1 MSLTDKFA
9 AHLDREGFFTASAP
23 LLIAVSGGVD
33 SMVLWDLCVQK
44 GFAVEILHA
53 NFRLRGKESE
63 ADEQFVQQ
71 MGKSYGCKV
80 WSKRFDTN
88 AYALRNRVSVQ
99 VAARELRYQW
109 FEEVRQTCLNSRP
122 AGAPQPVILTAHHAD
137 DNLETMMMNFFR
149 GTGIAGLRGILARQH
164 YLIRPL
170 LPFRKE
176 ELITYAKQRK
186 LNWRE
191 DSSNAK
197 EDYTRNYFRHQ
208 VLPWLDQ
215 AYPGASTNLLQNIER
230 FKDIEVLYHQAI
242 QAHQHQLVYP
252 HGEEWHIPVRKLQKA
267 NPLATVYFELVREWG
282 FTPHQLPDLLHLLE
296 ANTGKWVASPTH
308 RIIRNR
314 DWLILAPLVA
324 QQPKQI
330 WIDQLP
336 AQVTTAHFALQLA
349 SARLPVQPDQQ
360 DPSVAY
366 VNATLL
372 SFPLLLRP
380 WKNGDYFYP
389 LGMRKMKKVSRFLI
403 DAKVS
408 KTDKEKIWVLESN
421 RKIVWVVGHRIDDR
435 FRLSETVKEV
445 ARLSVRVL

>member
-1 MSLTDKFA
+1 
-9 AHLDREGFFTASAP
+9 
-23 LLIAVSGGVD
+23 
-33 SMVLWDLCVQK
+33 
-44 GFAVEILHA
+44 
-53 NFRLRGKESE
+53 
-63 ADEQFVQQ
+63 
-71 MGKSYGCKV
+71 
-80 WSKRFDTN
+80 
-88 AYALRNRVSVQ
+88 
-99 VAARELRYQW
+99 
-109 FEEVRQTCLNSRP
+109 
-122 AGAPQPVILTAHHAD
+122 
-137 DNLETMMMNFFR
+137 
-149 GTGIAGLRGILARQH
+149 
-164 YLIRPL
+164 
-170 LPFRKE
+170 
-176 ELITYAKQRK
+176 
-186 LNWRE
+186 
-191 DSSNAK
+191 
-197 EDYTRNYFRHQ
+197 
-208 VLPWLDQ
+208 
-215 AYPGASTNLLQNIER
+215 
-230 FKDIEVLYHQAI
+230 KDIEVLYHQAI

-282 FTPHQLPDLLHLLE
+282 FTPQQLPDLLHLLE
-296 ANTGKWVASPTH
+296 ADTGKWVASPTH

-324 QQPKQI
+324 QQPKQV

-336 AQVTTAHFALQLA
+336 AQVTTAHFTFQLA

-408 KTDKEKIWVLESN
+408 KTDKEKVWVLESN

-435 FRLSETVKEV
+435 FRLTDTVKEV
-445 ARLSVRVL
+445 ARLSVKVL